1 MLRTILIKIIPF
13 STLKVFFLKLF
24 GAKIGTFSTIHTQN
38 YSNVIIGNYVEIGH
52 NVNIKVSKLEIDNLS
67 FIGNNVLIDGNG
79 TLSIGKAVSVPTFL
93 IDTTGG
99 VEVGDYVGLAPNGT
113 IYSHNY
119 SHVWHNPG
127 IKHETY
133 KVKIGMRAWMGA
145 GTSVLNASIGD
156 ESLIAAG
163 SVVLQDVP
171 NNVFAIG
178 NPARVIKENKFK
190 KAEEGLFNNTVFQK
204 DILKSYK
211 NDKILFINEL
221 NELNEEYDIIICNK
235 CNIDTDK
242 KKVSILEINKNYI
255 YNMKKSILPTIREL
269 RGWGIFL
276 SY

>member
-1 MLRTILIKIIPF
+1 
-13 STLKVFFLKLF
+13 
-24 GAKIGTFSTIHTQN
+24 
-38 YSNVIIGNYVEIGH
+38 
-52 NVNIKVSKLEIDNLS
+52 
-67 FIGNNVLIDGNG
+67 
-79 TLSIGKAVSVPTFL
+79 
-93 IDTTGG
+93 
-99 VEVGDYVGLAPNGT
+99 
-113 IYSHNY
+113 
-119 SHVWHNPG
+119 
-127 IKHETY
+127 
-133 KVKIGMRAWMGA
+133 
-145 GTSVLNASIGD
+145 
-156 ESLIAAG
+156 
-163 SVVLQDVP
+163 VP

-190 KAEEGLFNNTVFQK
+190 KAEEDLCNNTVFQK